1 MATDISGL
9 FSSPEEVKAARL
21 KGITDNLTAAAPK
34 GFDFGYQL
42 GSLAGEGLMGITG
55 TVPKAERRAADIKSV
70 MGGADV
76 EALVDPQ
83 QLLRLAKELNGKGYT
98 KEALALMDRAAAI
111 QKAQQQNA
119 VSTFGKQ
126 AQDEGY
132 TVGTPAFNARVTELI
147 QESKQGKAKEPDVTA
162 VPKATAE
169 AFINVIRQEFENGNL
184 KQANPELYK
193 KLDSSVF
200 GGTFGADFDAEKL
213 ANDPMLQDMWMLY
226 RRGGKSM
233 SEAAS
238 SVLYGS
244 GTNNVAASNDPFA
257 AVKTK

>member
-76 EALVDPQ
+76 EALTDPQ

-111 QKAQQQNA
+111 QKNQQQNA

-147 QESKQGKAKEPDVTA
+147 QESKQGKAKEPDVTS

-169 AFINVIRQEFENGNL
+169 AFINVIRQEFDNGNL

-193 KLDSSVF
+193 ELNSAWF
-200 GGTFGADFDAEKL
+200 FGADFDPEKL
-213 ANDPMLQDMWMLY
+213 VNNPMIQDMWMLY